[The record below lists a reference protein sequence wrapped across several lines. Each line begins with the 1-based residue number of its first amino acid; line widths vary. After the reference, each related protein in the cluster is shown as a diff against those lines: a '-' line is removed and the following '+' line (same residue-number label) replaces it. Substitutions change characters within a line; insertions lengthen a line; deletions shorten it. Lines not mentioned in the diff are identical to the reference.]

1 MELGLKTALYTLSY
15 DDGDGNGDGDDA
27 STGEFIL
34 YKYVEDYTKR

>member
-15 DDGDGNGDGDDA
+15 DDGDGNGDDA